1 MNNKYVYEVRGTG
14 GVVIAT
20 YAVKDDAETHASKVK
35 GAYVMPVATGL

>member
-1 MNNKYVYEVRGTG
+1 MNNKYIFEVRAPG

-20 YAVKDDAETHASKVK
+20 YVTKDDAKLVASRHK

>member
-1 MNNKYVYEVRGTG
+1 MNNKYIYEVRCTG

-20 YAVKDDAETHASKVK
+20 YTTKDDAETCADKVK